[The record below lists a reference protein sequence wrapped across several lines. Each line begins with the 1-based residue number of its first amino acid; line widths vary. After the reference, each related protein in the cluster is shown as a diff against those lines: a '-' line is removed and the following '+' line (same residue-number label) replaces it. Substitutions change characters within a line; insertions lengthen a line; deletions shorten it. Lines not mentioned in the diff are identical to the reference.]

1 MKRLK
6 SKISRKLVLYIVLFS
21 SVVTLILTAIQL
33 RLDYN
38 EGIDVI
44 HQRIDQIEFTNLDS
58 ITRALWTIDYSSVQI
73 QLDGLKRINDI
84 VFVKITDANDKVI
97 SSSGTINTSDI
108 ISENIVINQQYRGR
122 EILLGTL
129 TVVATKKMFI
139 NN

>member
-97 SSSGTINTSDI
+97 SSSGTILAPGGPVHS
-108 ISENIVINQQYRGR
+108 
-122 EILLGTL
+122 
-129 TVVATKKMFI
+129 
-139 NN
+139 